1 MHGNF
6 NEEITATILTT
17 ELSDHNNADQSMAA
31 EDKEDYN
38 LVKFELDVSVPSF
51 EIEIM
56 KLKLIPGLQQVANPG
71 SFEKWV
77 TYAMIGMSLWF
88 EQRP

>member
-1 MHGNF
+1 MH
-6 NEEITATILTT
+6 
-17 ELSDHNNADQSMAA
+17 
-31 EDKEDYN
+31 

-51 EIEIM
+51 EVEIM
-56 KLKLIPGLQQVANPG
+56 KLKLSPGLQQVANPA

-88 EQRP
+88 E

>member
-1 MHGNF
+1 M
-6 NEEITATILTT
+6 AT
-17 ELSDHNNADQSMAA
+17 EDQ
-31 EDKEDYN
+31 EDYN

-56 KLKLIPGLQQVANPG
+56 KLKLSPETQQVAIPP

-88 EQRP
+88 E

>member
-1 MHGNF
+1 M
-6 NEEITATILTT
+6 AT
-17 ELSDHNNADQSMAA
+17 EDQ
-31 EDKEDYN
+31 EDYN

-56 KLKLIPGLQQVANPG
+56 KLKLSPETQQVVNPA

-88 EQRP
+88 E